1 MIKLLVPGT
10 WLIAVAAELESKP
23 HALETVP
30 LTKVVSQFH
39 EVKLSGSQTGLTVG
53 RNYPATQ
60 HGYIVFTRHAAL
72 PAFPCSSAV
81 TFQAQALFL
90 SGALNDHPPLQRTS
104 AEKSLNMATEV
115 AAVETPEVVEDRTEE
130 KAAEPVEEGYDASLL
145 VFVKGKAKRPARPD
159 DAERNI
165 QVQKLQEQID
175 KASARI
181 TEIKAI
187 LDSRGSSRGV
197 VSPEVQAGRDKIQ
210 QLRAEFDTVLVR
222 GHLTA
227 TTVQLLRWLSEWVSN
242 VDWLILQ
249 QKVSCMLW
257 LAPWGIGVI
266 KPSSSCSTTCN
277 CYPTWVPW
285 LTRVFAC
292 AGMTGAEEAL
302 DVTER

>member
-1 MIKLLVPGT
+1 
-10 WLIAVAAELESKP
+10 
-23 HALETVP
+23 
-30 LTKVVSQFH
+30 
-39 EVKLSGSQTGLTVG
+39 
-53 RNYPATQ
+53 
-60 HGYIVFTRHAAL
+60 
-72 PAFPCSSAV
+72 
-81 TFQAQALFL
+81 
-90 SGALNDHPPLQRTS
+90 
-104 AEKSLNMATEV
+104 MATEV

-222 GHLTA
+222 GPLNCHH
-227 TTVQLLRWLSEWVSN
+227 Q
-242 VDWLILQ
+242 
-249 QKVSCMLW
+249 
-257 LAPWGIGVI
+257 
-266 KPSSSCSTTCN
+266 SSCSD
-277 CYPTWVPW
+277 
-285 LTRVFAC
+285 
-292 AGMTGAEEAL
+292 G
-302 DVTER
+302 